1 MVCDICGSE
10 EASIHIRQVSEGESV
25 ELALC
30 AKCAAVRGISAGEGP
45 AFSVSDLLT
54 GLIDV
59 KQRVP
64 QRRKICPR
72 CGQTLENLKK
82 RSRVGCTE
90 CYLVFGKEIRGMLG
104 RIHGKAQ
111 HRGKLPRRLAT
122 YRTLLIDVESL
133 KRRLKSA
140 VGAENYEEAARIRD
154 RIAELKGPG
163 EDD

>member
-1 MVCDICGSE
+1 MLCDICGTE
-10 EASIHIRQVSEGESV
+10 QASIHIRQVTEGESV

-59 KQRVP
+59 KKRVP
-64 QRRKICPR
+64 TKRRICPR

-90 CYLVFGKEIRGMLG
+90 CYVVFGREIRGVLG
-104 RIHGKAQ
+104 SLHGKAQ
-111 HRGKLPRRLAT
+111 HRGKLPRRIAA
-122 YRTLLIDVESL
+122 YKTLLIDVESL

-140 VGAENYEEAARIRD
+140 VRAENYEEAARIRD
-154 RIAELKGPG
+154 RIAELKGQ
-163 EDD
+163 DD